1 MARIEDVKNRC
12 TRFLNGDYFTLRL
25 ELRIRCQESE
35 LWKLSFQGGDAV
47 CEVASS
53 LVSSLFGTG
62 YVYVS
67 GS

>member
-1 MARIEDVKNRC
+1 MARIDDVKNRC

-47 CEVASS
+47 CEV
-53 LVSSLFGTG
+53 VSPPRLSLFGI
-62 YVYVS
+62 YFVYHS